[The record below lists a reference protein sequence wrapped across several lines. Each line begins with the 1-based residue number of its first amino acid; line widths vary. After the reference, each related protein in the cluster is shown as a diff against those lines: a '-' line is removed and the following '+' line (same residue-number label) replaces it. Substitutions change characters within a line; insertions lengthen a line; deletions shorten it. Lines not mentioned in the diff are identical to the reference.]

1 MPRGKET
8 MTESQ
13 LANIESHKW
22 QKGQSGNPR
31 GKKKDRVKALLKQVL
46 PKSKLK
52 KSEALT
58 LDEIN
63 TIEKSILVLKLA
75 DLQLLAKADDTP
87 AYAKTLAMAAIIDM
101 KNGKTTTMDRLMD
114 RQYGKP
120 QQKVDITTG
129 GKPIEQGRPLT
140 REEQIEY
147 LKKLEEEYCDDERH
161 RTAKDVGV
169 AESPQLHQVL
179 LQGERRKAVHCR
191 ASPQD
196 RLRRTRQGAQGRNQ
210 QAHH

>member
-22 QKGQSGNPR
+22 RKGQSGNPN
-31 GKKKDRVKALLKQVL
+31 GKRKDRVRELLRRML
-46 PKSKLK
+46 PKGKLK
-52 KSEALT
+52 KSEALS

-63 TIEKSILVLKLA
+63 TIERSILALELS
-75 DLQLLAKADDTP
+75 DLQVMAKADETP

-120 QQKVDITTG
+120 QQKVDITSG
-129 GKPIEQGRPLT
+129 GKEIGQGRPLT

-147 LKKLEEEYCDDERH
+147 LRQLEEEY
-161 RTAKDVGV
+161 
-169 AESPQLHQVL
+169 
-179 LQGERRKAVHCR
+179 
-191 ASPQD
+191 
-196 RLRRTRQGAQGRNQ
+196 
-210 QAHH
+210 

>member
-63 TIEKSILVLKLA
+63 TIEKSILVLELA

-101 KNGKTTTMDRLMD
+101 KNGKTTT
-114 RQYGKP
+114 
-120 QQKVDITTG
+120 KVDITTG

-147 LKKLEEEYCDDERH
+147 LKKLEEEY
-161 RTAKDVGV
+161 
-169 AESPQLHQVL
+169 
-179 LQGERRKAVHCR
+179 
-191 ASPQD
+191 
-196 RLRRTRQGAQGRNQ
+196 
-210 QAHH
+210 

>member
-63 TIEKSILVLKLA
+63 TIERSILSLELA
-75 DLQLLAKADDTP
+75 DLQVLAKADETP
-87 AYAKTLAMAAIIDM
+87 AYAKTLAYAAIIDM

-120 QQKVDITTG
+120 QQKVDITTN
-129 GKPIEQGRPLT
+129 GKTLEQSRPLT

-147 LKKLEEEYCDDERH
+147 LKKLEEEY
-161 RTAKDVGV
+161 
-169 AESPQLHQVL
+169 
-179 LQGERRKAVHCR
+179 
-191 ASPQD
+191 
-196 RLRRTRQGAQGRNQ
+196 
-210 QAHH
+210 

>member
-22 QKGQSGNPR
+22 HKGQSGNPK
-31 GKKKDRVKALLKQVL
+31 GKPKDRVKALLKHVL

-52 KSEALT
+52 KSEGLT
-58 LDEIN
+58 QDEIN
-63 TIEKSILVLKLA
+63 TIERSILAMELS
-75 DLQLLAKADDTP
+75 DLQVLAKADETP

-101 KNGKTTTMDRLMD
+101 KNGKTNTVDRLMD

-120 QQKVDITTG
+120 QQKVDITSN
-129 GKPIEQGRPLT
+129 GKQIQQGTPLT

-147 LKKLEEEYCDDERH
+147 LKKLEEDY
-161 RTAKDVGV
+161 
-169 AESPQLHQVL
+169 
-179 LQGERRKAVHCR
+179 
-191 ASPQD
+191 
-196 RLRRTRQGAQGRNQ
+196 
-210 QAHH
+210 

>member
-63 TIEKSILVLKLA
+63 TIEKSILVLELA
-75 DLQLLAKADDTP
+75 DLQLLAKADD
-87 AYAKTLAMAAIIDM
+87 KI
-101 KNGKTTTMDRLMD
+101 
-114 RQYGKP
+114 
-120 QQKVDITTG
+120 
-129 GKPIEQGRPLT
+129 GR
-140 REEQIEY
+140 
-147 LKKLEEEYCDDERH
+147 
-161 RTAKDVGV
+161 
-169 AESPQLHQVL
+169 
-179 LQGERRKAVHCR
+179 
-191 ASPQD
+191 
-196 RLRRTRQGAQGRNQ
+196 
-210 QAHH
+210 AHV